1 MQNQRLDIYVAE
13 REGISR
19 SAAARLIENGYV
31 TVNGAQQSKN
41 YRLREDDEV
50 NIEETEPEPA
60 AAEAQDIP
68 LDVIYEDDMLIL
80 VNKPKGMVVH
90 PAAGNLSGTLVNALL
105 HHCGNSL
112 SGIGGVIRPGIV
124 HRLDR
129 DTSGLLIA
137 AKNDAAHIFISEQ
150 LKSRKMGRIYEAV
163 IQGRL
168 KEPEGT
174 VNAPIGRHP
183 ADRKKMAVISEGRE
197 AVTHYRV
204 ICEYDTPD
212 GFFTHI
218 SLRLETGRTHQIRV
232 HMAHIGHP
240 VLGDAVYGNGKNRF
254 EKNNEK
260 ILCGQCLHARTIE
273 FIHPVT
279 RELMRFDSGLPAY
292 FSEIIKKLEHISGK

>member
-150 LKSRKMGRIYEAV
+150 LKSRKWGIYE
-163 IQGRL
+163 R
-168 KEPEGT
+168 
-174 VNAPIGRHP
+174 
-183 ADRKKMAVISEGRE
+183 SRE
-197 AVTHYRV
+197 IKGA
-204 ICEYDTPD
+204 E
-212 GFFTHI
+212 
-218 SLRLETGRTHQIRV
+218 
-232 HMAHIGHP
+232 
-240 VLGDAVYGNGKNRF
+240 
-254 EKNNEK
+254 
-260 ILCGQCLHARTIE
+260 
-273 FIHPVT
+273 
-279 RELMRFDSGLPAY
+279 EL
-292 FSEIIKKLEHISGK
+292 